1 MWVAVVVH
9 RYESDVKLGDTQ
21 CNIILSRLK
30 PWMRLRS
37 SKGKKMVLQDGSS
50 NPGRLHST
58 ESKGIIWSCTVSAPE
73 MTAMLYSLSCS
84 PLYPGC
90 SQSAHLFAN
99 NISSTGTSVHMELG
113 ELNLHTAG
121 EHEDCLKESLFGVET
136 NTGCIM
142 NITTVSL
149 DWGRKDMESLEKD
162 GPKSKVVLSVEVTGV
177 GVYLTFKRIE
187 SLLSMC
193 SINFS
198 GDMGLENTVI
208 ADPKCVNYGSQ
219 GGRVIVSVSADGAPR
234 SANIMS
240 TISDEC
246 KKLKYCISLDIFQ
259 FSTSIDKEKQS
270 TQMELE
276 RARSIYQEYLDDDR
290 SGAICAL
297 FDMQNAKLLRSGG
310 LKEITIRYLFSATD
324 IAIRWEP
331 DVHIALFELV
341 LQVKLL
347 IHNHK
352 FQGFDEIPMENT
364 SSVRGNE
371 QKKETSVETIQ
382 YGKQKKKRES
392 IFVVDLEMLSISAE
406 VGDGVDAMVQV
417 QSIFTEN
424 ASIGIVLEGLVLSF
438 NDARVFKS
446 SRIQISRIPNV
457 SAGSSDAEIGA
468 VTSWDWVIQG
478 LDVHICMPYR
488 LQLCAIDDSIEEML
502 RALKLITAAKT
513 KLVFPMK
520 KDSAKPKQ
528 PSSTK
533 FGCVK
538 LCIHKLTVDI
548 EEEPLQGW
556 LDEHY
561 QLMKNEA
568 SELSVRLKFLDE
580 LISRSRQCS
589 ETAEAKDSAH
599 DGEILFSVGE
609 EIDVRNASA
618 VQKME
623 EEIYKQSFQSYYQAC
638 QNLVP
643 SDGSGA
649 CKRGFQSGFKPST
662 SRTSLLS
669 IYALELDVSLTSII
683 GGDDGMLELRNY
695 TLPLFSGSSGSCEGR
710 VVLAQQRSGVET
722 FGVAFTLIFSVKVDR
737 DTSLA
742 DYPRGEGEVTFGGVS
757 LRWIARL
764 GTGVS
769 DFVGLLSGYQQFSRK
784 DDNFWIAV
792 ISKAFEPPK
801 LSPSWLYAQ
810 RKLNEGKQVV
820 NGPEMPQDDS
830 TNPPSINQGGS
841 SPTPMLVAT
850 SGSPSSLTQEA
861 KRENSPSGAVAN
873 NGSNHDSEEE
883 GTRHFM
889 VNIVEPQFN
898 LHSED
903 SNGRFLLAADS
914 GRVLA
919 RSFHSVLHI
928 GYQIIGQA
936 LGAGNV
942 HVPECHPEM
951 TWNRKEFSVMLEHV
965 QAHVAPTD
973 VDPGAGLQWLP
984 KICRSSPN
992 RKRTGALLER
1002 VFVPCDMYFRYT
1014 RHNGGTTDLK
1024 MKPLKELSFNS
1035 RNLTATMTSC
1045 QYQVMLD
1052 VLTNFLFAGLPK

>member
-1 MWVAVVVH
+1 M
-9 RYESDVKLGDTQ
+9 
-21 CNIILSRLK
+21 CINICLSLHF
-30 PWMRLRS
+30 LFDF
-37 SKGKKMVLQDGSS
+37 KMQ
-50 NPGRLHST
+50 
-58 ESKGIIWSCTVSAPE
+58 
-73 MTAMLYSLSCS
+73 
-84 PLYPGC
+84 GC

-121 EHEDCLKESLFGVET
+121 EYEDCLKESRFGVET
-136 NTGCIM
+136 NTDCIM

-187 SLLSMC
+187 SLLSTVISFKYLLKLFSASSTKPPPNRGGHPSESSGKGIQRLIFRLDKC

-208 ADPKCVNYGSQ
+208 ADPKRVNYGSQ

-246 KKLKYCISLDIFQ
+246 KKLKYCISVDIFQ
-259 FSTSIDKEKQS
+259 FSTNMDREKQS

-424 ASIGIVLEGLVLSF
+424 ASIGVVLEGLVLSF

-468 VTSWDWVIQG
+468 ATSWDWVIQG

-488 LQLCAIDDSIEEML
+488 LQLRAIDDSIEEML

-589 ETAEAKDSAH
+589 GTAEAKDSAH

-609 EIDVRNASA
+609 VIDVRNASA

-683 GGDDGMLELRNY
+683 GGDDGMLEVIQQLDPVSREFNIPFSRLYGSTVLLRMCSLVVQLRNY

-710 VVLAQQRSGVET
+710 VVLAQQVGSRSYFFIHFFPSFVFLQFCCSCIHNFPYMNGCCRLEENK
-722 FGVAFTLIFSVKVDR
+722 IVK
-737 DTSLA
+737 
-742 DYPRGEGEVTFGGVS
+742 
-757 LRWIARL
+757 
-764 GTGVS
+764 
-769 DFVGLLSGYQQFSRK
+769 
-784 DDNFWIAV
+784 
-792 ISKAFEPPK
+792 
-801 LSPSWLYAQ
+801 
-810 RKLNEGKQVV
+810 
-820 NGPEMPQDDS
+820 
-830 TNPPSINQGGS
+830 
-841 SPTPMLVAT
+841 
-850 SGSPSSLTQEA
+850 
-861 KRENSPSGAVAN
+861 
-873 NGSNHDSEEE
+873 
-883 GTRHFM
+883 
-889 VNIVEPQFN
+889 
-898 LHSED
+898 
-903 SNGRFLLAADS
+903 
-914 GRVLA
+914 
-919 RSFHSVLHI
+919 
-928 GYQIIGQA
+928 
-936 LGAGNV
+936 
-942 HVPECHPEM
+942 C
-951 TWNRKEFSVMLEHV
+951 
-965 QAHVAPTD
+965 TD
-973 VDPGAGLQWLP
+973 IP
-984 KICRSSPN
+984 
-992 RKRTGALLER
+992 
-1002 VFVPCDMYFRYT
+1002 
-1014 RHNGGTTDLK
+1014 
-1024 MKPLKELSFNS
+1024 
-1035 RNLTATMTSC
+1035 
-1045 QYQVMLD
+1045 
-1052 VLTNFLFAGLPK
+1052 